1 MPWYEVVALLTA
13 GMAAGTINTIVGSG
27 TLITFPTLLFFG
39 IPPLVANVSNTIG
52 LVAGGLT
59 GIHGYRAELAGQGS
73 VLRRLV
79 PASLLGA
86 VTGAILLL
94 ELPESAFD
102 AIVPIL
108 IAAALLLVL
117 LGPRIQA
124 WAATRHPDHD
134 SRSRHLLLVVGIFA
148 AGVYGGYFGAAQGIL
163 LVGIMSILM
172 TITLQRTQWV
182 EERPEHGG
190 QRRCCGH
197 VHALCLGTDRLVRR
211 SPDRRG
217 LTCRGVCRS
226 KGRATAVP
234 SGASWADRRH
244 RSRGHR
250 EDRAYLT
257 CRSRSPTRATNGF
270 ATTSP

>member
-1 MPWYEVVALLTA
+1 VPWYEVVALLSA

-79 PASLLGA
+79 PASVVGA

-124 WAATRHPDHD
+124 WAAMRHPDHD
-134 SRSRHLLLVVGIFA
+134 SRSRHLLLIVGIFA

-172 TITLQRTQWV
+172 TISLQRINGLKNVLSTVANAVAAVMFMLLAW
-182 EERPEHGG
+182 ERIDWSVAALIAVGSLAGG
-190 QRRCCGH
+190 YVGARVGRR
-197 VHALCLGTDRLVRR
+197 LSRR
-211 SPDRRG
+211 VLRG
-217 LTCRGVCRS
+217 LIVVIGVAAIA
-226 KGRATAVP
+226 KIVVT
-234 SGASWADRRH
+234 
-244 RSRGHR
+244 
-250 EDRAYLT
+250 
-257 CRSRSPTRATNGF
+257 
-270 ATTSP
+270 